1 MNASQLA
8 MYHSSKDPCTVW
20 VIAPFPMLQWLT
32 ASILKQQGM
41 LILGNSI
48 STAFAV
54 DSKTNSNISHYSTGN
69 VVGQT
74 SFFFFF
80 ANLNYISQDQ
90 SVWGRWSVQQRLNC
104 INI

>member
-20 VIAPFPMLQWLT
+20 VITPFPMLQWLT

-74 SFFFFF
+74 SFFFF
-80 ANLNYISQDQ
+80 LPI
-90 SVWGRWSVQQRLNC
+90 
-104 INI
+104 